1 MGKSCSEVN
10 FTLCFD
16 DANKDEIERLHHVIN
31 EMESEN
37 GCNRLL
43 ITKLEDEL
51 LMIQKSESRAV
62 SHIIGYSNATFTWRL
77 SYQKQDRDLKF
88 DKLKVLRYK
97 VKSIASKLQE
107 TPTHEEIE
115 KPRMHHN
122 ELAVLEDELKLEY
135 DVLNNLVKVVDSS
148 RKSLAKLTEE
158 NQTLVASIK
167 ELKSDINGELE
178 FYF

>member
-1 MGKSCSEVN
+1 M
-10 FTLCFD
+10 
-16 DANKDEIERLHHVIN
+16 
-31 EMESEN
+31 
-37 GCNRLL
+37 
-43 ITKLEDEL
+43 
-51 LMIQKSESRAV
+51 
-62 SHIIGYSNATFTWRL
+62 
-77 SYQKQDRDLKF
+77 
-88 DKLKVLRYK
+88 LRYK